1 MNELLQYRDV
11 WLIGAGGK
19 TTLMYGLAA
28 SWRAQGETVV
38 CTTTTRILPPQPAQ
52 CPDLRL
58 NSLPSLLADLRQ
70 RPAPLVTVASR
81 MQDGKCVG
89 FSADEALSLKSEAQR
104 VVIEAD
110 GSAGKPFKAHAAHE
124 PVLASKASCVVA
136 VVGAWCVGAP
146 LDADHVHRPERV
158 SGLTGRPIG
167 SILTADDVA
176 NVIMDE
182 EGWLGTVPPRAAF
195 HVVVSGADAGIIQAL
210 RCHPQAS
217 RLTGVHHSP
226 APGTVEE

>member
-1 MNELLQYRDV
+1 VNELLQYRDL

-19 TTLMYGLAA
+19 TTLMYRLAA
-28 SWRAQGETVV
+28 AWRALGETVV
-38 CTTTTRILPPQPAQ
+38 CTSTTRILPPEPGQ
-52 CPDLRL
+52 CPDLRIH
-58 NSLPSLLADLRQ
+58 SLPSLMADLRQ
-70 RPAPLVTVASR
+70 RPSPLVTVASR
-81 MQDGKCVG
+81 MQDGKCIG
-89 FSADEALSLKSEAQR
+89 FSADEALSLKSAAQH

-110 GSAGKPFKAHAAHE
+110 GSAGRPLKAHASYE
-124 PVLASKASCVVA
+124 PVVAPQASCVVA

-146 LDADHVHRPERV
+146 LDAEHVHRPERV

-195 HVVVSGADAGIIQAL
+195 HVVVAGGDAGIFQAL

-217 RLTGVHHSP
+217 RLAGILQ
-226 APGTVEE
+226 G